1 MRSEPGEADL
11 RPRPMAAS
19 ELQSTAKLWLEA
31 WRDGHL
37 GNVPDGLIKYRTER
51 SFAERLSRM
60 GDDLRVAGPEGA
72 PLGFCAIKGE
82 ELYQL
87 FVSRA
92 ARGTGLAQILLADG
106 EARMAANGV
115 EMAFLDCSP
124 GNDRA
129 AAFYRKCGWTFR
141 EETEWEVE
149 TEEGPFPMPAWIF
162 EKRVAGGD

>member
-1 MRSEPGEADL
+1 MGSDL
-11 RPRPMAAS
+11 TPRRMANEEVMA
-19 ELQSTAKLWLEA
+19 TARVWLDA

-37 GNVPDGLIKYRTER
+37 GNVPEALIKFRTLE
-51 SFAERLSRM
+51 SFADRLSKM
-60 GDDLRVAGPEGA
+60 GEDLRVSGPVGA

-87 FVSRA
+87 FVSRE

-106 EARMAANGV
+106 ERRLAANGV
-115 EMAFLDCSP
+115 GMAFLDCSP

-162 EKRVAGGD
+162 EKRVS